1 MKPRPWCWV
10 VSCQNRLQQLN
21 DQTPLPELK
30 RVFLLQVAPD
40 MKAGLWMI
48 CQACRE
54 RNYLHAYDIYMRL
67 AIGEGLH
74 DITPSAAF
82 WAASALRGVTSACP
96 AAGKACVAMVRPVRA
111 A

>member
-1 MKPRPWCWV
+1 MLTCI
-10 VSCQNRLQQLN
+10 L
-21 DQTPLPELK
+21 
-30 RVFLLQVAPD
+30 LLQVAPD

-74 DITPSAAF
+74 DIQGDPKQ
-82 WAASALRGVTSACP
+82 C
-96 AAGKACVAMVRPVRA
+96 
-111 A
+111 

>member
-1 MKPRPWCWV
+1 
-10 VSCQNRLQQLN
+10 
-21 DQTPLPELK
+21 
-30 RVFLLQVAPD
+30 

-74 DITPSAAF
+74 DSQGDPKYCISGPLSISWHHPCWSSCRPGMCGHG
-82 WAASALRGVTSACP
+82 WASRSG
-96 AAGKACVAMVRPVRA
+96 
-111 A
+111 